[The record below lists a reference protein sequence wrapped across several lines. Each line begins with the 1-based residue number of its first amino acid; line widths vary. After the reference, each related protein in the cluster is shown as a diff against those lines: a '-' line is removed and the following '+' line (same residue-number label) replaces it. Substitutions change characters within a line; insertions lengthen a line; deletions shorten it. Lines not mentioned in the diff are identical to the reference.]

1 LILWAAPGERLIVTS
16 REELTDSQILRRWP
30 YHVTLPAEA
39 VLGTKYSMAMYG
51 LARTLGGAPRPCR
64 LRRDDRDLVVF
75 CFARAESARMFLE
88 RFGGELGP
96 RR

>member
-1 LILWAAPGERLIVTS
+1 VTG
-16 REELTDSQILRRWP
+16 REDLTDGQILRRWP
-30 YHVTLPAEA
+30 HRVAFPAEA

-75 CFARAESARMFLE
+75 CFARAESAQMFSE
-88 RFGGELGP
+88 RFGGERLGP
-96 RR
+96 RW

>member
-1 LILWAAPGERLIVTS
+1 MAG
-16 REELTDSQILRRWP
+16 REDLTDSQILRRWP
-30 YHVTLPAEA
+30 HHVALPAEA

-64 LRRDDRDLVVF
+64 LRQDDRNLVVF
-75 CFARAESARMFLE
+75 CFARAECARMFSE